1 MKKLDWFLIKSFIG
15 PFFVTFFLVIFTLAL
30 QFLWVYI
37 DELVGKG
44 LGLGVIFEFLG
55 WAACTLI
62 PMALP
67 LATLLASIM
76 TLGGMGEKNELLA
89 MKAAGISLPR
99 ILTPLI
105 WVSVVISIGAFF
117 ASNNLIPVSYSKIYT
132 LRDDIRKTKEEIKI
146 PTGTFYDGIDGYILR
161 IDSRDDRTKMMHKL
175 IIYDH
180 TAHNGNTCVTLADS
194 GRMVISPDKQNLVF
208 HLYNGC
214 SYQETNRMS
223 YRDTTLDLNRLNF
236 DEQELIICLDNYTF
250 TRSDDDRFSD
260 EVMAKGLRALGH
272 DRDSISAKYDSLR
285 HYQMLR
291 VMRTSALEYNFQLDS
306 LWQADKMR
314 GNFAL
319 DSMLADI
326 PLESR
331 IEAIRNAAGNIPLMV
346 DQIENC
352 VREDYHYVDPLRRT
366 DIEWYRKFTLSIA
379 CFIFFF
385 IGGPLGAIIRKG
397 GFGTPVIISIFFFL
411 IYYIIDI
418 TGKKLAREGTITPF
432 EGTFISTAI
441 LLPIGIYLTYRST
454 KDSSLVNFDSYKV
467 FFKNLGGWIK
477 RGYYAVRNLF
487 RKDFGRIRIVY
498 MGTPEFACGPLDALL
513 KAGFNVRAVVTVPD
527 KPSGRGQKM
536 NESAVK
542 RYALEH
548 GLPVLQ
554 PEKLRD
560 PEFLA
565 QLRSYKANLFV
576 VVAFRML
583 PREVWS
589 MPRLGTF
596 NLHASLLPQY
606 RGAAPINWALI
617 NGERQTGVTT
627 FMIDEQIDTGRIL
640 KQQSYLIEDY
650 DNAGSLHDTL
660 MEMGSRL
667 VVQTVAEIR
676 DHRTRPQDQDVDH
689 VTLRPAPKLTR
700 ELAHI
705 DWSRSA
711 REVNNLI
718 RGLSPYPA
726 ATATLV
732 TAAGEEIPVKI
743 YEAYVVRDAAPAATA
758 SVQPDPPASGAL
770 LRSDEK
776 VLATQAPLG
785 LPGPDAV
792 TTDLIG
798 GLTTDGKTWLQVRCG
813 RDSLRILELQVAG
826 KKRMDIASF
835 LLGFREAEGSRFI

>member
-1 MKKLDWFLIKSFIG
+1 MKRLDRFLIKSFIG
-15 PFFVTFFLVIFTLAL
+15 PFFVTFFLVIFILSL
-30 QFLWVYI
+30 QFLWLYI

-99 ILTPLI
+99 ILFPLI
-105 WVSVVISIGAFF
+105 WVSVLISIGAFF
-117 ASNNLIPVSYSKIYT
+117 AANNLIPVSYSKIYT

-161 IDSRDDRTKMMHKL
+161 IESRDDRTKMMHNL

-194 GRMVISPDKQNLVF
+194 GRMAISPDKQNLVF
-208 HLYNGC
+208 HLYDGC
-214 SYQETNRMS
+214 SYQETNRMT
-223 YRDTTLDLNRLNF
+223 YRDTTLDLNRLDF
-236 DEQELIICLDNYTF
+236 KEQELIICLDNYTF

-260 EVMAKGLRALGH
+260 EVMAKGLKALSH
-272 DRDSISAKYDSLR
+272 DRDSIAQKFDSLR
-285 HYQMLR
+285 FYQRLR
-291 VMRTSALEYNFQLDS
+291 VIRSSSLEFNYQLDS
-306 LWQADKMR
+306 LWLADKMK
-314 GNFAL
+314 GNLPL
-319 DSMLADI
+319 DSTLAGIPADI
-326 PLESR
+326 RLN
-331 IEAIRNAAGNIPLMV
+331 AMRNAAGNVPTMV

-366 DIEWYRKFTLSIA
+366 DIEWYRKFTLSVA

-385 IGGPLGAIIRKG
+385 IGAPLGAIIRKG

-418 TGKKLAREGTITPF
+418 TGKKLAREGSITPF

-454 KDSSLVNFDSYKV
+454 KDSSLVNFDSYKL
-467 FFKNLGGWIK
+467 FFKNMGAWFK
-477 RGYYAVRNLF
+477 RIYYKIRNFF

-513 KAGFNVRAVVTVPD
+513 KAGFDVAAVVTVPD
-527 KPSGRGQKM
+527 KPSGRGLKM

-542 RYALEH
+542 RYAVEH

-560 PEFLA
+560 PAFLE

-640 KQQSYLIEDY
+640 KQQNYLIEDY
-650 DNAGSLHDTL
+650 DNAGSLHDRL
-660 MEMGSRL
+660 MEMGSAL
-667 VVQTVAEIR
+667 VVKTVEEIR
-676 DHRTRPQDQDVDH
+676 DHRTKPQEQDVAH
-689 VTLRPAPKLTR
+689 VTLRPAPKLTKEMGR
-700 ELAHI
+700 I
-705 DWSRSA
+705 DWTRSA
-711 REVNNLI
+711 REINNLI

-726 ATATLV
+726 AWSV
-732 TAAGEEIPVKI
+732 FVNEAGEEIPVKI
-743 YEAYVVRDAAPAATA
+743 YEAYVVRDSSLA
-758 SVQPDPPASGAL
+758 QPDPSN
-770 LRSDEK
+770 
-776 VLATQAPLG
+776 
-785 LPGPDAV
+785 PGSV
-792 TTDLIG
+792 S
-798 GLTTDGKTWLQVRCG
+798 TDGKNWIQVRCG
-813 RDSLRILELQVAG
+813 SDALRITELQVAG
-826 KKRMDIASF
+826 KKRMDVASF
-835 LLGFREAEGSRFI
+835 LLGFRDLETYRMA

>member
-1 MKKLDWFLIKSFIG
+1 MKRLDRFLIKSFIG
-15 PFFVTFFLVIFTLAL
+15 PFFVTFFLVIFILSL
-30 QFLWVYI
+30 QFLWLYI

-99 ILTPLI
+99 ILFPLI
-105 WVSVVISIGAFF
+105 WVSVLISIGAFF
-117 ASNNLIPVSYSKIYT
+117 AANNLIPVSYSKIYT

-161 IDSRDDRTKMMHKL
+161 IESRDDRTKMMHKL

-194 GRMVISPDKQNLVF
+194 GRMAISPDKQNLVF
-208 HLYNGC
+208 HLYDGC
-214 SYQETNRMS
+214 SYQETNRMT
-223 YRDTTLDLNRLNF
+223 YRDTTLDLNRLDF
-236 DEQELIICLDNYTF
+236 KEQELIICLDNYTF

-260 EVMAKGLRALGH
+260 EVMAKGLKALSH
-272 DRDSISAKYDSLR
+272 DRDSIAQKFDSLR
-285 HYQMLR
+285 FYQRLR
-291 VMRTSALEYNFQLDS
+291 VIRSSSLEFNYQLDS
-306 LWQADKMR
+306 LWLADKMK
-314 GNFAL
+314 GNLPL
-319 DSMLADI
+319 DSTLAGIPADI
-326 PLESR
+326 RLN
-331 IEAIRNAAGNIPLMV
+331 AMRNAAGNVPTMV

-366 DIEWYRKFTLSIA
+366 DIEWYRKFTLSVA

-385 IGGPLGAIIRKG
+385 IGAPLGAIIRKG

-418 TGKKLAREGTITPF
+418 TGKKLAREGSITPF

-454 KDSSLVNFDSYKV
+454 KDSSLVNFDSYKL
-467 FFKNLGGWIK
+467 FFKNMGAWFK
-477 RGYYAVRNLF
+477 RIYYKIRNFF

-513 KAGFNVRAVVTVPD
+513 KAGFDVAAVVTVPD
-527 KPSGRGQKM
+527 KPSGRGLKM

-560 PEFLA
+560 PAFLE

-640 KQQSYLIEDY
+640 KQQSYLMEDY
-650 DNAGSLHDTL
+650 DNAGSLHDRL
-660 MEMGSRL
+660 MEMGSAL
-667 VVQTVAEIR
+667 VVKTVEEIR
-676 DHRTRPQDQDVDH
+676 DHRTKPQEQDVAH
-689 VTLRPAPKLTR
+689 VTLRPAPKLTKEMGR
-700 ELAHI
+700 I
-705 DWSRSA
+705 DWTRSA
-711 REVNNLI
+711 REINNLI

-726 ATATLV
+726 AWSV
-732 TAAGEEIPVKI
+732 FVNEAGEEIPVKI
-743 YEAYVVRDAAPAATA
+743 YEAYVVRDSSLAQSDPSNPG
-758 SVQPDPPASGAL
+758 SVS
-770 LRSDEK
+770 
-776 VLATQAPLG
+776 
-785 LPGPDAV
+785 
-792 TTDLIG
+792 
-798 GLTTDGKTWLQVRCG
+798 TDGKNWIQVRCG
-813 RDSLRILELQVAG
+813 SDVLRITELQVAG
-826 KKRMDIASF
+826 KKRMDVASF
-835 LLGFREAEGSRFI
+835 LLGFRDLETYRMA

>member
-1 MKKLDWFLIKSFIG
+1 MKRLDRFLIKSFIG
-15 PFFVTFFLVIFTLAL
+15 PFFVTFFLVIFILSL
-30 QFLWVYI
+30 QFLWLYI

-99 ILTPLI
+99 ILFPLI
-105 WVSVVISIGAFF
+105 WVSVLISIGAFF
-117 ASNNLIPVSYSKIYT
+117 AANNLIPVSYSKIYT

-161 IDSRDDRTKMMHKL
+161 IESRDDRTKMMHKL

-194 GRMVISPDKQNLVF
+194 GRMAISPDKQNLVF
-208 HLYNGC
+208 HLYDGC
-214 SYQETNRMS
+214 SYQETNRMT
-223 YRDTTLDLNRLNF
+223 YRDTTLDLNRLDF
-236 DEQELIICLDNYTF
+236 KEQELIICLDNYTF

-260 EVMAKGLRALGH
+260 EVMAKGLKALSH
-272 DRDSISAKYDSLR
+272 DRDSIAQKFDSLR
-285 HYQMLR
+285 FYQRLR
-291 VMRTSALEYNFQLDS
+291 VIRSSSLEFNYQLDS
-306 LWQADKMR
+306 LWLADKMK
-314 GNFAL
+314 GNLPL
-319 DSMLADI
+319 DSTLAGIPADI
-326 PLESR
+326 RLN
-331 IEAIRNAAGNIPLMV
+331 AMRNAAGNVPTMV

-366 DIEWYRKFTLSIA
+366 DIEWYRKFTLSVA

-385 IGGPLGAIIRKG
+385 IGAPLGAIIRKG

-418 TGKKLAREGTITPF
+418 TGKKLAREGSITPF

-454 KDSSLVNFDSYKV
+454 KDSSLVNFDSYKL
-467 FFKNLGGWIK
+467 FFKNMGAWFK
-477 RGYYAVRNLF
+477 RIYYKIRNFF

-513 KAGFNVRAVVTVPD
+513 KAGFDVAAVVTVPD
-527 KPSGRGQKM
+527 KPSGRGLKM
-536 NESAVK
+536 NECAVK
-542 RYALEH
+542 RYAVEH
-548 GLPVLQ
+548 SLPVLQ

-560 PEFLA
+560 PAFLE

-640 KQQSYLIEDY
+640 KQQNYLIEDY
-650 DNAGSLHDTL
+650 DNAGSLHDRL
-660 MEMGSRL
+660 MEMGSAL
-667 VVQTVAEIR
+667 VVKTVEEIR
-676 DHRTRPQDQDVDH
+676 DHRTKPQEQDVAH
-689 VTLRPAPKLTR
+689 VTLRPAPKLTKEMGR
-700 ELAHI
+700 I
-705 DWSRSA
+705 DWTRSA
-711 REVNNLI
+711 REINNLI

-726 ATATLV
+726 AWSV
-732 TAAGEEIPVKI
+732 FVNEAGEEIPVKI
-743 YEAYVVRDAAPAATA
+743 YEAYVVRDSSLA
-758 SVQPDPPASGAL
+758 QPDPSN
-770 LRSDEK
+770 
-776 VLATQAPLG
+776 
-785 LPGPDAV
+785 PGS
-792 TTDLIG
+792 LS
-798 GLTTDGKTWLQVRCG
+798 TDGKNWIQVRCG
-813 RDSLRILELQVAG
+813 SDVLRITELQVAG
-826 KKRMDIASF
+826 KKRMDVASF
-835 LLGFREAEGSRFI
+835 LLGFRDLETYRMA

>member
-1 MKKLDWFLIKSFIG
+1 MKRLDRFLIKSFIG
-15 PFFVTFFLVIFTLAL
+15 PFFVTFFLVIFILSL
-30 QFLWVYI
+30 QFLWLYI

-99 ILTPLI
+99 ILFPLI
-105 WVSVVISIGAFF
+105 WVSVLISIGAFF
-117 ASNNLIPVSYSKIYT
+117 AANNLIPVSYSKIYT

-161 IDSRDDRTKMMHKL
+161 IESRDDRTKMMHNL

-194 GRMVISPDKQNLVF
+194 GRMAISPDKQNLVF
-208 HLYNGC
+208 HLYDGC
-214 SYQETNRMS
+214 SYQETNRMT
-223 YRDTTLDLNRLNF
+223 YRDTTLDLNRLDF
-236 DEQELIICLDNYTF
+236 KEQELIICLDNYTF

-260 EVMAKGLRALGH
+260 EVMAKGLKALSH
-272 DRDSISAKYDSLR
+272 DRDSIAQKFDSLR
-285 HYQMLR
+285 FYQRLR
-291 VMRTSALEYNFQLDS
+291 VIRSSSLEFNYQLDS
-306 LWQADKMR
+306 LWLADKMK
-314 GNFAL
+314 GNLPL
-319 DSMLADI
+319 DSTLAGIPADI
-326 PLESR
+326 RLN
-331 IEAIRNAAGNIPLMV
+331 AMRNAAGNVPTMV

-366 DIEWYRKFTLSIA
+366 DIEWYRKFTLSVA

-385 IGGPLGAIIRKG
+385 IGAPLGAIIRKG

-418 TGKKLAREGTITPF
+418 TGKKLAREGSITPF

-454 KDSSLVNFDSYKV
+454 KDSSLVNFDSYKL
-467 FFKNLGGWIK
+467 FFKNMGAWFK
-477 RGYYAVRNLF
+477 RIYYKIRNFF

-513 KAGFNVRAVVTVPD
+513 KAGFDVAAVVTVPD
-527 KPSGRGQKM
+527 KPSGRGLKM

-542 RYALEH
+542 RYAVEH

-560 PEFLA
+560 PAFLE

-640 KQQSYLIEDY
+640 KQQNYLIEDY
-650 DNAGSLHDTL
+650 DNAGSLHDRL
-660 MEMGSRL
+660 MEMGSAL
-667 VVQTVAEIR
+667 VVKTVEEIR
-676 DHRTRPQDQDVDH
+676 DHRTKPQEQDVAH
-689 VTLRPAPKLTR
+689 VTLRPAPKLTKEMGR
-700 ELAHI
+700 I
-705 DWSRSA
+705 DWTRSA
-711 REVNNLI
+711 REINNLI

-726 ATATLV
+726 AWSV
-732 TAAGEEIPVKI
+732 FVNEAGEEIPVKI
-743 YEAYVVRDAAPAATA
+743 YEAYVVRD
-758 SVQPDPPASGAL
+758 SSLSQPDPSN
-770 LRSDEK
+770 
-776 VLATQAPLG
+776 
-785 LPGPDAV
+785 PGSV
-792 TTDLIG
+792 S
-798 GLTTDGKTWLQVRCG
+798 TDGKNWIQVRCG
-813 RDSLRILELQVAG
+813 SDALRITELQVAG
-826 KKRMDIASF
+826 KKRMDVASF
-835 LLGFREAEGSRFI
+835 LLGFRDLETYRMA